1 MPRRSAKRSG
11 PVAGSVLGLALTAG
25 LLGVVLVVVWAAN
38 ALSGIAPASI
48 RQLELSGVDRLD
60 DAQLH
65 NARTIIAIGRGAD
78 MPDSAVVIALMT
90 ALQESSLRNLDY
102 GDRDSLGLFQQ
113 RPSQGWGSPE
123 QVTDPIWAAKS
134 FYGVNPDGVNPG
146 LRQISGWQRM
156 TPTEAAQAVQ
166 RSAYPNAYAKWQDLA
181 EELIRT
187 QTAITPIS

>member
-1 MPRRSAKRSG
+1 MPRRSAQRSG
-11 PVAGSVLGLALTAG
+11 PIAGSALGLALTAG

-38 ALSGIAPASI
+38 ALGGIAPASI

-78 MPDSAVVIALMT
+78 MPDSALVIALMT

-123 QVTDPIWAAKS
+123 QVMDPTWAAKS
-134 FYGVNPDGVNPG
+134 FYGVNPEGVNPG

-156 TPTEAAQAVQ
+156 SPTEAAQSVQ

-181 EELIRT
+181 EELVRT
-187 QTAITPIS
+187 QPAIPPIG